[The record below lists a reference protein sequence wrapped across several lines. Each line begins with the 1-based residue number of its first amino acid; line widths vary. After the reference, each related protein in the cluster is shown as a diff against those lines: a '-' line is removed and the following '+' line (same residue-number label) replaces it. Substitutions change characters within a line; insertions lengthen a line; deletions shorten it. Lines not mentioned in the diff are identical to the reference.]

1 MTKKKYLS
9 NKKTVQQTISL
20 SPALKDWI
28 KRYVN
33 VNHRENP
40 NDERFSS
47 VSAFYNY
54 VMDNILELFEKGK
67 TLDDIKRVED
77 KDVSDFFEPFTFK
90 ATIPLYE
97 MVSETNRYTPF
108 SFDFTTRF
116 LINYTNWMR
125 RQFRPGNFKDLSL
138 LFERITSRY
147 GTSNVSV
154 DMRLEI
160 IPSENQQPTRGVLEF
175 IGKQRNLH
183 FENCKYFAAIFGMLG
198 SRVTD
203 FIYSPVDYYCR
214 MDLIET
220 DLLHKK
226 ELVKKERIKLLKE
239 NVNYIIN
246 YNRMLDDK
254 DKYLWMN
261 LAEDNELFINFK
273 NKNAFKKLIKIIEG
287 DLRKYGTQDDFL
299 KKILKFFNRIH
310 WIKIEALK
318 DLSFRMEDVI
328 EKNTE
333 QKQLIINYLSQFK
346 KLSQKNEIYYLK

>member
-1 MTKKKYLS
+1 MTKKKFLS
-9 NKKTVQQTISL
+9 YKKTAQQTISI

-33 VNHRENP
+33 VKHRENP
-40 NDERFSS
+40 NDKSFSS
-47 VSAFYNY
+47 ISAFYNY
-54 VMDNILELFEKGK
+54 VMNNILELFEKGK

-77 KDVSDFFEPFTFK
+77 KEVSDFFEPFTFK

-116 LINYTNWMR
+116 LIHYTNWMR

-138 LFERITSRY
+138 LFERIRTRY
-147 GTSNVSV
+147 AITKISK

-160 IPSENQQPTRGVLEF
+160 IPGENKQPTRGVLEF

-220 DLLHKK
+220 ELLYKK

-246 YNRMLDDK
+246 YNRMLEEK

-261 LAEDNELFINFK
+261 LAEDNELFISFK
-273 NKNAFKKLIKIIEG
+273 TKTAFNKWIKTLEK
-287 DLRKYGTQDDFL
+287 DLRKFGTQDNFL
-299 KKILKFFNRIH
+299 HKILQFFNKLH
-310 WIKIEALK
+310 WIRIENVK
-318 DLSFRMEDVI
+318 DLSFRI
-328 EKNTE
+328 EQSLEENNK
-333 QKQLIINYLSQFK
+333 QKQFLIDYLSQHSEV
-346 KLSQKNEIYYLK
+346 SQNNSIYYLK